1 MKDFSEIPEA
11 TVQKWVYA
19 ITIPMALVSGI
30 SALAFV
36 VLLQQGPALLLFK
49 VFAGVM
55 GFIAIYSIQISKAI
69 QWKKKDDKE

>member
-1 MKDFSEIPEA
+1 MKDIMQIPEA

-19 ITIPMALVSGI
+19 ITIPMALISGI
-30 SALAFV
+30 SAIIFV
-36 VLLQQGPALLLFK
+36 VLLQQGPALVLFK

-69 QWKKKDDKE
+69 QWKKKDGDE